1 MSFAAAVAWTLMR
14 AAVVAAIAVQ
24 VSAWQ
29 EAAVRRES
37 GTRRFW
43 LVALL
48 LAPLF
53 APDLLVGY
61 AYARFDLSLLHRP
74 AWNEV
79 FYLCVV
85 TLKFVPAGL
94 VLRLIAPP
102 PLNSP
107 ESRHCRRL
115 LEAAADSRAA
125 RMEKCRAGERSLAV
139 AVALLAGLLTFQE
152 FEIAS
157 EMSVVAWAVHLFDS
171 QARGLNLTTL
181 LERSV
186 VPGLLQ
192 FVVAGL
198 LVVILGQWAR
208 SERPRWIE
216 HPTASSMARFR
227 VVALG
232 LCGAGVVLLWGLPF
246 LVVGFSGLS
255 AVRSIAE
262 NPSLVRSFVSELFV
276 AVVLAAAAGVG
287 AAAVCRWLARRLRAV
302 DLQGHAGREPAL
314 PDPLPK
320 SGKGPE
326 GARAAM
332 TWPVL
337 GVAGLCL
344 AAGTLGSLVLSA
356 LVLAAIQLP
365 GLVAVRDTV
374 LPLVATLILLLIP
387 RGLFLFMLVSPVLVR
402 ESDFVAGLLTA
413 GANSDARTYRGASLL
428 WSSGPRHT
436 VLLTGLL
443 SWWAFLNLTATA
455 MLCPAS
461 ISLPGTTGA
470 IVPLPVRLY
479 NLMHYGRNG
488 PLSLM
493 TLLSVL
499 VPLVLFVLIER
510 VLAWWWR
517 RRI

>member
-1 MSFAAAVAWTLMR
+1 VSFAAAVAWSLLR
-14 AAVVAAIAVQ
+14 AVVVAAIAVPM
-24 VSAWQ
+24 SARQ
-29 EAAVRRES
+29 EAAVRRAS

-43 LVALL
+43 LLGAL

-79 FYLCVV
+79 LYLCLV

-94 VLRLIAPP
+94 VLRMIAPP
-102 PLNSP
+102 PMNSP
-107 ESRHCRRL
+107 EALHCQRL
-115 LEAAADSRAA
+115 LTVATDSRAR
-125 RMEKCRAGERSLAV
+125 RMEKYRSSERSLAG

-171 QARGLNLTTL
+171 QARGLNLATL
-181 LERSV
+181 LQRSV
-186 VPGLLQ
+186 VPGVLQ
-192 FVVAGL
+192 VAAAGL
-198 LVVILGQWAR
+198 LVVNLAR
-208 SERPRWIE
+208 WVSSERPRWNE
-216 HPTASSMARFR
+216 HPTRLGLSLAG
-227 VVALG
+227 VVAKVS
-232 LCGAGVVLLWGLPF
+232 CVAGVVLLWGLPF
-246 LVVGFSGLS
+246 LVVGVSGLG
-255 AVRSIAE
+255 AVQSIGD
-262 NPSLVRSFVSELFV
+262 NPSLVRSFVSELLV
-276 AVVLAAAAGVG
+276 AVVLALAAGVG
-287 AAAVCRWLARRLRAV
+287 AAAVSRWLARRLRDGAFQRAV
-302 DLQGHAGREPAL
+302 GRRHAL
-314 PDPLPK
+314 PDSPSWTE
-320 SGKGPE
+320 SGLDDH
-326 GARAAM
+326 RAGR

-337 GVAGLCL
+337 GLMGVCL

-356 LVLAAIQLP
+356 LVLGAIQLP
-365 GLVAVRDTV
+365 GLVAIRDTV
-374 LPLVATLILLLIP
+374 LPLVVTLILLLIP
-387 RGLFLFMLVSPVLVR
+387 RGLFLFLLVSPVLVR
-402 ESDFVAGLLTA
+402 ESDFVAALLA
-413 GANSDARTYRGASLL
+413 GGANSDARARRGASLV
-428 WSSGPRHT
+428 WSSGPRRT
-436 VLLTGLL
+436 VLLAGLL

-510 VLAWWWR
+510 LLAWWWR
-517 RRI
+517 RRF